1 MGLATAQRNDFKWVW
16 DYIFS
21 MFLCCTD
28 ATLVLKGSEKQQD
41 SCTSINH
48 VMFHWFDEYSP
59 SVNNGRCIF

>member
-48 VMFHWFDEYSP
+48 VMFHWFD
-59 SVNNGRCIF
+59 